1 MSDPALQWHRELKP
15 VLPSLTPRQRT
26 VFAALCAERVV
37 PYLEPFDDLA
47 KLARDALNE
56 VWVLSDGVTDFERLD
71 PLTEQVAE
79 VCDNEDEAT
88 EGDLVQAMEAVQ
100 QAIMCVLDP
109 ESTQRAAHAASFAL
123 TLASYPDCDSPEQG
137 AAEEAA
143 WQRKAL
149 LQVQQRGD
157 RGAVREDFSGLLEAR
172 ASWIAFSVHA

>member
-71 PLTEQVAE
+71 PLTEQVA
-79 VCDNEDEAT
+79 
-88 EGDLVQAMEAVQ
+88 
-100 QAIMCVLDP
+100 
-109 ESTQRAAHAASFAL
+109 
-123 TLASYPDCDSPEQG
+123 
-137 AAEEAA
+137 
-143 WQRKAL
+143 
-149 LQVQQRGD
+149 
-157 RGAVREDFSGLLEAR
+157 
-172 ASWIAFSVHA
+172 